1 MNQDFDTRT
10 KEAKAERARLE
21 SQIADYNKKQKESE
35 RQKKSEIT
43 WSDAIFSIVAAI
55 IFLFLYNSC
64 SGNKSTQSYTPPPNA
79 SMRESQAEAALQPY
93 KDARC
98 EALGDVGSKAFIA
111 KVGGHSLNTALSV
124 AVIPGRPTDT
134 KMAQGVVL
142 AIYGDNAIQSSSQAR
157 SIAVGACKSAR

>member
-1 MNQDFDTRT
+1 MNQDFDTKI
-10 KEAKAERARLE
+10 KEAKAEQARLE
-21 SQIADYNKKQKESE
+21 SQIADYKKKQKESGN
-35 RQKKSEIT
+35 T
-43 WSDAIFSIVAAI
+43 WPAAI
-55 IFLFLYNSC
+55 VSAIILLFLYNSC
-64 SGNKSTQSYTPPPNA
+64 SGNKSTSSYTPPPNA

-98 EALGDVGSKAFIA
+98 EALGDVGSKAFFA